1 MTATPETQQ
10 QQSITIIRQLRRTR
24 QLIEIR
30 KEERMKK
37 QYDAPKTEVI
47 LLEKENI
54 ILTSVESVASVAGL
68 TSMAN
73 GENVDRNPGGAGN
86 AF

>member
-1 MTATPETQQ
+1 
-10 QQSITIIRQLRRTR
+10 
-24 QLIEIR
+24 
-30 KEERMKK
+30 MKK

-54 ILTSVESVASVAGL
+54 ILTSVESVARL
-68 TSMAN
+68 TSMTN
-73 GENVDRNPGGAGN
+73 GENMDRNPGGAGD